1 MSHLSSAS
9 ADKPAASNLSK
20 VVSALRP
27 ATAPLVLIAR
37 TPLVDP
43 GDGPDVL
50 PVPGEPR
57 VVRGHPGQLD
67 GGGHGLL
74 ELLLAESLV
83 EQEVGSVTAVLAR
96 PRHELLPADTLRDRA
111 VIQDPPPA
119 LTRPANNILRDS

>member
-9 ADKPAASNLSK
+9 ADKPAASNLTK

-27 ATAPLVLIAR
+27 APAPLVLIPRA
-37 TPLVDP
+37 PLVDP

-50 PVPGEPR
+50 SVPGEPR
-57 VVRGHPGQLD
+57 VVRRHPSQLD
-67 GGGHGLL
+67 GGRHGLL

-83 EQEVGSVTAVLAR
+83 EQEVGRVAAVLAG
-96 PRHELLPADTLRDRA
+96 PRHKLLPADALRDRA

-119 LTRPANNILRDS
+119 LTRSANNDNGE

>member
-1 MSHLSSAS
+1 MSHLSSVS
-9 ADKPAASNLSK
+9 ADKPAAPDLSK

-27 ATAPLVLIAR
+27 APAPLVLVPWA
-37 TPLVDP
+37 PLVDP

-57 VVRGHPGQLD
+57 VVRRHPGQLE

-83 EQEVGSVTAVLAR
+83 EQEVGRVAAVLTGS
-96 PRHELLPADTLRDRA
+96 RHKLFPADSLRHCA

-119 LTRPANNILRDS
+119 LTRPANNLV

>member
-9 ADKPAASNLSK
+9 ADKPAASNLTK
-20 VVSALRP
+20 VVPTLRP
-27 ATAPLVLIAR
+27 APAPLILIPRA
-37 TPLVDP
+37 PLVDP

-57 VVRGHPGQLD
+57 VVRRHPGQLD

-83 EQEVGSVTAVLAR
+83 EQEVGRVAAVLAGS
-96 PRHELLPADTLRDRA
+96 RHKLLPADTLRHRA
-111 VIQDPPPA
+111 VIENPPPA
-119 LTRPANNILRDS
+119 LTRPADNVG